1 MAREKKKVKIDL
13 EPKKRICQGRG
24 PLWLWDKQKGTEGE
38 LFVLISSP
46 MKPLGTKAKAKM
58 RTTESASQM
67 CLPAAVL
74 HLLFARLR
82 HSL

>member
-1 MAREKKKVKIDL
+1 MKKVKIDQ
-13 EPKKRICQGRG
+13 EPKKEICSRKWSIVTLGQ
-24 PLWLWDKQKGTEGE
+24 KKGTEGE

-58 RTTESASQM
+58 RTPESASQM
-67 CLPAAVL
+67 CFAATVL
-74 HLLFARLR
+74 HLLFATLR